1 MADGFNIQ
9 FQGWDEFLARLK
21 KAPDTVQKLA
31 AAELQDGA
39 EAIAENA
46 KLLAPVKYG
55 ILKGLIGV
63 DAPPSPSQKMII
75 NIFSKANYSAY
86 VEFGT
91 GTKVEV
97 ENNPEG
103 LPEYALQ
110 FKGTHEVP
118 GMYPRPYFFE
128 AVRHQIPAIRKAMA
142 AILEKI

>member
-1 MADGFNIQ
+1 MADGFSIQ
-9 FQGWDEFLARLK
+9 LQGWDELIQRLE
-21 KAPDTVQKLA
+21 KAPQIINEEAK
-31 AAELQDGA
+31 AELLDGA

-46 KLLAPVKYG
+46 KLLAPVHYG

-63 DAPPSPSQKMII
+63 DAPQNNGLSI
-75 NIFSKANYSAY
+75 NVFSKANYSAY

-118 GMYPRPYFFE
+118 GMFPRPYFFE
-128 AVRHQIPAIRKAMA
+128 AVRHQIPRITERMA
-142 AILEKI
+142 KILEKI

>member
-9 FQGWDEFLARLK
+9 FQGWDEFLKRLE
-21 KAPDTVQKLA
+21 KAPQIVQEEVK
-31 AAELQDGA
+31 AELLDGS

-46 KLLAPVKYG
+46 KLLAPVNYG

-63 DAPPSPSQKMII
+63 DAPTNNGLSI

-110 FKGTHEVP
+110 FKGTHAVP

-128 AVRHQIPAIRKAMA
+128 AVRHQIPRIIDRMA
-142 AILEKI
+142 KVVEKI

>member
-1 MADGFNIQ
+1 MADGFNIT

-21 KAPDTVQKLA
+21 KAPQVIQDTT

-46 KLLAPVKYG
+46 KLLAPVNYG

-63 DAPPSPSQKMII
+63 DAPTNNGLSI
-75 NIFSKANYSAY
+75 NVFSKANYSAY

-110 FKGTHEVP
+110 FKGTHAVP

-128 AVRHQIPAIRKAMA
+128 AVRHQIPAILKKMSE
-142 AILEKI
+142 IVNKI

>member
-1 MADGFNIQ
+1 MADGFSITL
-9 FQGWDEFLARLK
+9 QGWDELIARLE
-21 KAPDTVQKLA
+21 KAPQTIQELA
-31 AAELQDGA
+31 KAELQDGA

-63 DAPPSPSQKMII
+63 DAPQNNGLSI
-75 NIFSKANYSAY
+75 NIFSKADYSAY

-97 ENNPEG
+97 DNNPEG

-110 FKGTHEVP
+110 FKGTHEIP
-118 GMYPRPYFFE
+118 GMFARPFFFE
-128 AVRHQIPAIRKAMA
+128 AVRHQIPRITENMFK
-142 AILEKI
+142 ILEKI

>member
-1 MADGFNIQ
+1 MADGFSITL
-9 FQGWDEFLARLK
+9 QGWDELLARLQ
-21 KAPDTVQKLA
+21 KAPQTIHDEA

-46 KLLAPVKYG
+46 KLLAPVNYG
-55 ILKGLIGV
+55 ILKGSIGV
-63 DAPPSPSQKMII
+63 DSPTNNGLSI
-75 NIFSKANYSAY
+75 NVFSKANYSAY

-97 ENNPEG
+97 SDSPEG

-110 FKGTHEVP
+110 FKGSHAVP

-128 AVRHQIPAIRKAMA
+128 AVRHQIPAIIKKMSE
-142 AILEKI
+142 IVEKV